1 MESFDRSKTC
11 HSPTD
16 DELPAG
22 SWPSGEL
29 GELGDED
36 LLRIIRSQP
45 AASALRSSA
54 CEVLVAR
61 YRGLVRACANRY
73 RASPEPTEDLVQV
86 GYVGLMKAINNFD
99 PDIGHSLG
107 AYAQPCITGEI
118 KRYFRDKRW
127 HAHIERPV
135 QELLLQVRAASHLL
149 AQRLG
154 HPPGDGD
161 LAEHL
166 GVGEDAIRDA
176 RQAHLL
182 MLPCSLD
189 APVAG
194 QPEGTSLA
202 DVLGQED
209 PAVEHTLMMQTLR
222 AHWHELPRREQRIL
236 LMRFYSEMTQS
247 QIGER
252 LGISQMHVSRLLAR
266 AIGHLHERILG
277 TAPEHHVRRR
287 RAPEGGRRAASGAAS
302 AF

>member
-1 MESFDRSKTC
+1 M
-11 HSPTD
+11 
-16 DELPAG
+16 
-22 SWPSGEL
+22 
-29 GELGDED
+29 
-36 LLRIIRSQP
+36 
-45 AASALRSSA
+45 
-54 CEVLVAR
+54 AR
-61 YRGLVRACANRY
+61 YRGLVRACVNRY

-86 GYVGLMKAINNFD
+86 GYLGLMKAINNFD
-99 PDIGHSLG
+99 PGIGHSLG

-127 HAHIERPV
+127 HAHVERPV
-135 QELLLQVRAASHLL
+135 QELQLQVRSASQQL

-154 HPPGDGD
+154 RVPCDAD

-182 MLPCSLD
+182 MQPCSLD
-189 APVAG
+189 APLAG
-194 QPEGTSLA
+194 QPDGASLA

-222 AHWHELPRREQRIL
+222 VHWHELPRREQRIL

-252 LGISQMHVSRLLAR
+252 LGISQMHVSRLLSH
-266 AIGHLHERILG
+266 AIGYLHERILG
-277 TAPEHHVRRR
+277 TDPEHHTRRR
-287 RAPEGGRRAASGAAS
+287 TPRGARRTAS
-302 AF
+302 AS

>member
-1 MESFDRSKTC
+1 METLEGSKSC
-11 HSPTD
+11 HPPTD

-86 GYVGLMKAINNFD
+86 GYLGLMKAINNFD

-135 QELLLQVRAASHLL
+135 QELLLEVRSASHRL
-149 AQRLG
+149 AQQLG
-154 HPPGDGD
+154 HAPGDAD
-161 LAEHL
+161 LAEDL
-166 GVGEDAIRDA
+166 GVTEDAIRDA

-189 APVAG
+189 ARVAG

-209 PAVEHTLMMQTLR
+209 PAVERTEMMQTLK
-222 AHWHELPRREQRIL
+222 AHWHELPQREQRIL
-236 LMRFYSEMTQS
+236 LMRFYSNMTQS

-252 LGISQMHVSRLLAR
+252 LGISQMHVSRLLAH
-266 AIGHLHERILG
+266 AIDYLHERILG
-277 TAPEHHVRRR
+277 TAPERRTRHR
-287 RAPEGGRRAASGAAS
+287 RTQGARRTAS
-302 AF
+302 AT